1 MPDGASVQSL
11 PEHELA
17 AFTANWESKQI
28 LAQLRASTALGGINL
43 DAMLQR
49 IVDAAQLL
57 TVANGAAIALQQ
69 DKWIVCRARAG
80 EMAPDLSSRLDKSS
94 GISGECLR
102 SGKALCCNDAWD
114 DSRVNAEA
122 CRRLGLRSLAA
133 APIGESPNLHGI
145 LEAFSAQ
152 PDAFGDS
159 EISLLEDLAGVVS
172 AALQSKK
179 SSALRDK
186 LANIPLSFSKGKF
199 IVAGFVVLA
208 LAVWLFV
215 RKGPEHRNLAAA
227 SGHAPEL
234 QSSPQAADFSPS
246 ERLLVGDGN
255 TRTRPQAGV
264 VTASKITNE
273 PAIAEVSPKAVSN
286 PDTPELNV
294 PVPHSRS
301 LQSPDESTPIPPSV
315 AMVSGSS
322 DNGIAALLS
331 DPIAIPREPVTR
343 LSQGIS
349 GGTLAEKVDPVY
361 PPVALMQRREGR
373 VTLDGVVAEDGR
385 LQNLR
390 VVNGDPV
397 LAGAAMKAVSQWRY
411 QPYKLN
417 GEPIR
422 RATTITLVFKLP

>member
-1 MPDGASVQSL
+1 
-11 PEHELA
+11 
-17 AFTANWESKQI
+17 
-28 LAQLRASTALGGINL
+28 
-43 DAMLQR
+43 
-49 IVDAAQLL
+49 
-57 TVANGAAIALQQ
+57 
-69 DKWIVCRARAG
+69 
-80 EMAPDLSSRLDKSS
+80 
-94 GISGECLR
+94 
-102 SGKALCCNDAWD
+102 
-114 DSRVNAEA
+114 
-122 CRRLGLRSLAA
+122 
-133 APIGESPNLHGI
+133 
-145 LEAFSAQ
+145 
-152 PDAFGDS
+152 
-159 EISLLEDLAGVVS
+159 
-172 AALQSKK
+172 
-179 SSALRDK
+179 
-186 LANIPLSFSKGKF
+186 
-199 IVAGFVVLA
+199 
-208 LAVWLFV
+208 
-215 RKGPEHRNLAAA
+215 
-227 SGHAPEL
+227 
-234 QSSPQAADFSPS
+234 
-246 ERLLVGDGN
+246 
-255 TRTRPQAGV
+255 